1 MLSLLLVSALAIDDQ
16 GLDTFVQWLRRG
28 GVTGMDQ
35 WELKRHEQ
43 MGVGMFAT
51 KPMQGGDVLISVPQS
66 LALGVPDALAHP
78 TVGALLRRTLP
89 RAPEGYEEDC
99 VATAALL
106 LHEVLVAGPASHW
119 APFLNIF
126 PFGPADDGGLSA
138 CVGYAT
144 RPAALRGM
152 PAGLRLLCEAHEAT
166 LAARFARLDATLIAP
181 LLALQPQ
188 PHPQQPPQ
196 QRPPQPPQA
205 ARRFLPHATADERL
219 RAWKWAWG
227 IAMSRALGPV
237 YNSTDHGCFLVPA
250 MEIIN
255 HGSVPEASH
264 PLFGAAPFEGRAG
277 VVLHGARAPG
287 EQLLVRYFDKRKSQ
301 HLVFVQYGFVLPPPP
316 AAAEEEKKEAA
327 AAAAGGGTARDALP
341 VNMADAEQGDLD
353 VHHLRGAPTRGMAR
367 AMRRLLGLPPMA
379 AGDEGDA
386 DDGQPADLLA
396 EPPRVLCALAMD
408 IAHAKRYNGA
418 LDPVAV
424 GATPQWQVLLEAEVR
439 VATRA
444 LALLGAAI
452 ERRVIDCLQLAKPL
466 RRKGLV
472 RS

>member
-1 MLSLLLVSALAIDDQ
+1 MLSYLLASAALAIDDQ
-16 GLDTFVQWLRRG
+16 GLASFVQWLRRG
-28 GVTGMDQ
+28 GVTGMDH
-35 WELKRHEQ
+35 WELKRHEK

-78 TVGALLRRTLP
+78 SVGPMLRRTLP

-99 VATAALL
+99 VATCALL

-119 APFLNIF
+119 APFLDIL
-126 PFGPADDGGLSA
+126 PFGADDGGLSVCA
-138 CVGYAT
+138 GYAT

-152 PAGLRLLCEAHEAT
+152 PAGLRLLCDAHEAT
-166 LAARFARLDATLIAP
+166 LEARFARLDATLIAP
-181 LLALQPQ
+181 LLALQP
-188 PHPQQPPQ
+188 
-196 QRPPQPPQA
+196 PPQPPPPRQQA

-219 RAWKWAWG
+219 RAWKWAWR

-237 YNSTDHGCFLVPA
+237 YNSTEHGCFLVPA

-264 PLFGAAPFEGRAG
+264 SLFGAAPFEGRAG
-277 VVLHGARAPG
+277 VVLHNARAAG
-287 EQLLVRYFDKRKSQ
+287 EQLLVRYFDARKSQ
-301 HLVFVQYGFVLPPPP
+301 HLVFVQYGFVPPP
-316 AAAEEEKKEAA
+316 AAAEEES
-327 AAAAGGGTARDALP
+327 AAAGGGTARDALP

-353 VHHLRGAPTRGMAR
+353 VHYLRGAPTRGMAR
-367 AMRRLLGLPPMA
+367 AMRRVLGLLPMA
-379 AGDEGDA
+379 AAGAEADA
-386 DDGQPADLLA
+386 DDEQPADLLA
-396 EPPRVLCALAMD
+396 EPPRVLCALAWD
-408 IAHAKRYNGA
+408 IARAKRYNGA
-418 LDPVAV
+418 LDPAAV

-452 ERRVIDCLQLAKPL
+452 EHRVIDCLQLVKTSGATAAAA
-466 RRKGLV
+466 V
-472 RS
+472 IV